1 VQGMVA
7 GLPNEALVVNVLRL
21 YRLFL
26 FYPYKN
32 PNTKMLGF
40 FIG

>member
-1 VQGMVA
+1 MVA
-7 GLPNEALVVNVLRL
+7 GLPNKALVVSLLRL

-26 FYPYKN
+26 FYTPKN